1 MEPGAHTDEA
11 VRSSLSFVL
20 PAFNEAD
27 NIEEAVTRCASVGD
41 SLGLTFEVIV
51 VDDGS
56 QDATR
61 EILGRLSHDDP
72 RVRSLHHPRNR
83 GYGAAL
89 KSGLFA
95 ARMDKV
101 FFTDSDL
108 QFDVREL
115 ANLLRWADHYD
126 IVAGYRAPRRD
137 PWQRRFNGW
146 AWSRLVNTIFDMSVN
161 DVDCAFKVFDRRI
174 FERIPVYSIGAFVNT
189 EILVRARSAGF
200 TLVQVPVTH
209 YPRVAG
215 TQTGANPRVILK
227 AFQEL
232 VLLRGELRA
241 LGNPEEA
248 VSEPARRPER
258 AAGLRPGAPPSARP
272 TE

>member
-1 MEPGAHTDEA
+1 MSDSPSLCESSRSSYGGA
-11 VRSSLSFVL
+11 SLSFVL

-27 NIEEAVTRCASVGD
+27 NIEEAVRRCCTVGD
-41 SLGLTFEVIV
+41 GLGLTYEVIV

-61 EILGRLSHDDP
+61 DILVRLASEDV
-72 RVRSLHHPRNR
+72 RVRALHHPRNR

-101 FFTDSDL
+101 FFTDADL
-108 QFDVREL
+108 QFDVAEL
-115 ANLLRWADHYD
+115 EHLLVYAGRYD
-126 IVAGYRAPRRD
+126 IVAGYRANRQD
-137 PWQRRFNGW
+137 PWRRRFNGW
-146 AWSRLVNTIFDMSVN
+146 AWSSLVNTLFDISVR

-189 EILVRARSAGF
+189 EILVRARSEGF
-200 TLVQVPVTH
+200 SVLQVPVTH

-215 TQTGANPRVILK
+215 TQSGANPRVILK

-232 VLLRGELRA
+232 AMLRGELRRLPA
-241 LGNPEEA
+241 PEPRSMGETT
-248 VSEPARRPER
+248 VAR
-258 AAGLRPGAPPSARP
+258 
-272 TE
+272 